1 MPKIKHP
8 EQRGDLYVTVETVL
22 PKKLTTKEKALVEK
36 WKSMH

>member
-22 PKKLTTKEKALVEK
+22 PDKLNKKEKALVK
-36 WKSMH
+36 QWKSMR